1 MLSSKRKRTRATGVL
16 GPIARGMVIA
26 AAASAAGCSADV
38 TRFDFSSKN
47 TTSSIPVPPEPVR
60 NGYGPSAAPRGLG
73 LTEAPLPPSQPPD
86 NYRMTS
92 RPYDAPPS
100 APSFAERPPSAEP
113 PRDYRVVG
121 RQYKNAPPPHAS
133 LAEPPQQLGTRPS
146 FNQPPPDSS
155 GNVVEVQHGET
166 LFSISRR
173 HGVSPAAIKE
183 ANGLSSDTLRPG
195 QRLVMPADLQDRA
208 PVARTRK
215 SNGILRSSVPTSPAC
230 TSTSLTRSSSTVTF
244 FWRLRIPRIGQAMS
258 DGASPAVATW

>member
-16 GPIARGMVIA
+16 GPIARILVIA
-26 AAASAAGCSADV
+26 VAVSAAGCSADV

-100 APSFAERPPSAEP
+100 APSFAERPPSA
-113 PRDYRVVG
+113 RAAGGLSRRG
-121 RQYKNAPPPHAS
+121 RQYKTRRRRMRRSPNLRSTAAAPGR
-133 LAEPPQQLGTRPS
+133 L
-146 FNQPPPDSS
+146 
-155 GNVVEVQHGET
+155 
-166 LFSISRR
+166 SISLRLR
-173 HGVSPAAIKE
+173 LLATPSKSSTAKRSSASAAAMAFLSAAIKE

-195 QRLVMPADLQDRA
+195 QRLVLPAGPQDRA
-208 PVARTRK
+208 PVGRRCRRRRSRPHRENRTA
-215 SNGILRSSVPTSPAC
+215 GIRSQAPPSLEPRPPA
-230 TSTSLTRSSSTVTF
+230 TR
-244 FWRLRIPRIGQAMS
+244 R
-258 DGASPAVATW
+258 PAGRAATP